1 MYSKCKNVTSKIVLL
16 FLFTFVYF
24 SCPWLQKFSKI
35 YITCQFK
42 MQCIVHVTFPELSS
56 LISTWC
62 EIKLSFVM
70 NFRQGGG
77 GAHIEATNWKLNTFK
92 SETLFLLC
100 MRLILTK
107 RGLLWQSPL
116 IYVKRRKCFYYTVLQ
131 LVLTSN
137 IFNTYDIRLLIFV
150 LVSLCS
156 RYNKRFYSNLLKPF

>member
-1 MYSKCKNVTSKIVLL
+1 MTSKIVLL

-24 SCPWLQKFSKI
+24 SCPWLQKFSKR

-62 EIKLSFVM
+62 EIKSSFVM

-77 GAHIEATNWKLNTFK
+77 GGGCPHRSYKLEAKHVQKWNSISFMHAAGPNQ
-92 SETLFLLC
+92 
-100 MRLILTK
+100 K
-107 RGLLWQSPL
+107 RSTVAVTL
-116 IYVKRRKCFYYTVLQ
+116 IYVKGRKCFYYTVLQ

-156 RYNKRFYSNLLKPF
+156 RYHKRFYSNLLKPF